1 MDIFDKVKDLLIELC
16 GVKDIS
22 LEHDL
27 KSDLGLDSLQMVMLL
42 MLLEEAFEIM
52 LNETDM
58 NPFELIYVTDIV
70 TLVEKYLDGNHNDAS
85 QEEN

>member
-22 LEHDL
+22 LDHDL
-27 KSDLGLDSLQMVMLL
+27 QSDLGLDSLQMVMLL
-42 MLLEEAFEIM
+42 MLLEETFEIV
-52 LNETDM
+52 LDETDM
-58 NPFELIYVTDIV
+58 NPFDLIRVTDIV
-70 TLVEKYLDGNHNDAS
+70 PLVEKYLDGNHDDAS